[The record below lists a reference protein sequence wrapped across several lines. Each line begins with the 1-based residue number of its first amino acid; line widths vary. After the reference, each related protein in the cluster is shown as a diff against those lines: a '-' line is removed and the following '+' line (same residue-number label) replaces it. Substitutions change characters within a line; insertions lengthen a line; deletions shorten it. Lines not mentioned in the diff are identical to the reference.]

1 MFGPA
6 LAGLVSGR
14 FGPVL
19 AIGVDGISFA
29 ASIVILVL
37 VRFRPAMEQPGGE
50 SDGPGF
56 LNQWLTGLHFL
67 LNNRPLRAITLI
79 IMLYYAVTAGALNL
93 FLFYLNLF
101 LFYLKSNL
109 NQSVGV

>member
-1 MFGPA
+1 
-6 LAGLVSGR
+6 
-14 FGPVL
+14 
-19 AIGVDGISFA
+19 
-29 ASIVILVL
+29 
-37 VRFRPAMEQPGGE
+37 MEQPGGE